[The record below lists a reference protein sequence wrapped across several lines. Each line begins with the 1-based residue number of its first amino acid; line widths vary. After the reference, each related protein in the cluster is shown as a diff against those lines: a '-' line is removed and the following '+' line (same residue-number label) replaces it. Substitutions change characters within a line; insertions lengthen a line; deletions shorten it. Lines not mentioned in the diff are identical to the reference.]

1 MSNITRTKGFS
12 GYFTLGHRRMD
23 DVKGI
28 DVLSYTIQ
36 KHRVFNIT
44 SKVKLADPGMQRY
57 IGRTQQLETSFS
69 VATEENYNKDY
80 RLFGNQD
87 NLQFEDNMVYNFHE
101 SHILMKLLGY
111 FSVQESIEFEFYHKV
126 PISPISTFGVSE
138 SVVHSFQ
145 TAFTRGEEDGLEIL
159 PTVTYDYSSQQV
171 HWSDIHLPR
180 IYHNIQNHTVAIG
193 VEETVSYQWTGR
205 DSMVYDV
212 VNDVWGEYTN
222 MKIINANV
230 LNSGIA
236 LNNVNLLLKENGEI
250 RKYPSNQITKEQGIV
265 TTKVVQIEKGVI
277 QSVGIIG
284 QDDVEIVRA
293 APGGDIIKKVPKPVH
308 HGEINVK
315 IGIVNEESSQIKQS
329 ILQTPLKMRGK
340 NNPIPNSDGYGRT
353 FFAQIKNM
361 LSIRTLIFKF
371 KNRTEKKK

>member
-1 MSNITRTKGFS
+1 MSIITRTKGFS
-12 GYFTLGHRRMD
+12 GRFILIHKVRD
-23 DVKGI
+23 DINGEDI
-28 DVLSYTIQ
+28 CSYVVQ
-36 KHRVFNIT
+36 KNRVFNIPST
-44 SKVKLADPGMQRY
+44 VILKDPGMQRL
-57 IGRTQQLETSFS
+57 IGRTKQLETAFGVSTEQDFNKDFRTFGLQGTLFLDDDMVYYFHESQHLGQASVNLSVQEAIEFQFGRAVAFNSFS
-69 VATEENYNKDY
+69 V
-80 RLFGNQD
+80 
-87 NLQFEDNMVYNFHE
+87 
-101 SHILMKLLGY
+101 
-111 FSVQESIEFEFYHKV
+111 
-126 PISPISTFGVSE
+126 FGVGE
-138 SVVHSFQ
+138 TVIHSFQ
-145 TAFTRGEEDGLEIL
+145 TAFTRDEEDGLEIL
-159 PTVTYDYSSQQV
+159 PTITYDYSSQQV

-180 IYHNIQNHTVAIG
+180 IYHNIQNHTEALG
-193 VEETVSYQWTGR
+193 VEEAVSYQWTGR

-315 IGIVNEESSQIKQS
+315 IGLVNEESSQIKQS

-371 KNRTEKKK
+371 KNKFQT